1 MPRDIFDE
9 NKAGLENFQRSL
21 RSVAKDIADVS
32 DILMSMDKRLGVL
45 EESTSVIRGDVTN
58 YNRVS
63 SNIYDTLKEME
74 VLQVIHS
81 NLPKIKAELDTLD
94 KMDIPV
100 TEKIKVVMRMLRVLA
115 RYYISLQSSPL
126 HFSAKTQRK
135 AEIGLSE
142 TCSRLSSLC
151 QKILQTHAASSLKK
165 AATILDLDQT
175 WSFPT
180 ETLQQF
186 MGLIQQF
193 DNEVLYPISYS
204 SDISSNYVKI
214 KSECLV
220 QLLRSLSSQTD
231 AGQLN
236 EASKEFIQGKEE
248 VAIYLVALA
257 RILSATATELLHLYD
272 AETSQALYQRIG
284 KNVISTVT
292 NIIHQREAVYE
303 KQSALDN
310 HVLFPLIHCVKVTE
324 DYMQMNMPFEDVAL
338 VGLVSG
344 VGKEAE
350 KIIIASL
357 SSLYNGYCNSS
368 KPIVLSTNGVSDIT
382 QGIILFLSNFCQYK
396 DSFYLIESIGD
407 WGWRHELSPDLKPSS
422 TTRELVQN
430 YVMDCL
436 LSHLNSV
443 EESAQTVD
451 TINWKKGVI
460 LLNISV
466 YFESACVDSEIAT
479 YLDEEHF
486 NNFSE
491 LSQKY
496 SSMYMEIWRHCSQNM
511 LDATY
516 TKAKEKPNMST
527 KDREAT
533 KEKFRNF
540 NEQIT
545 SIVEN
550 HKDSVRF
557 EPTVASFLLQ
567 EVRKTVLPLY
577 QRFYDKYI
585 TSDFTKYKEK
595 YIRFTKAQLDSYI
608 TEAFSPSLS

>member
-1 MPRDIFDE
+1 
-9 NKAGLENFQRSL
+9 
-21 RSVAKDIADVS
+21 
-32 DILMSMDKRLGVL
+32 
-45 EESTSVIRGDVTN
+45 
-58 YNRVS
+58 
-63 SNIYDTLKEME
+63 ME

-81 NLPKIKAELDTLD
+81 NLPKIKAELDTSD
-94 KMDIPV
+94 KNDAPI
-100 TEKIKVVMRMLRVLA
+100 TEKIQLVMRMLRVLA
-115 RYYISLQSSPL
+115 RYFISLQSSPL
-126 HFSAKTQRK
+126 HFSTKTQRK
-135 AEIGLSE
+135 VEVALSE
-142 TCSRLSSLC
+142 TCSRLSVLC
-151 QKILQTHAASSLKK
+151 QKVLQTHAASSLKK
-165 AATILDLDQT
+165 ASTILDLDQI
-175 WSFPT
+175 WAFPT

-220 QLLRSLSSQTD
+220 QLLKTLSSQSD

-236 EASKEFIQGKEE
+236 EASKDFYRGKEE
-248 VAIYLVALA
+248 VAIYLIALA
-257 RILSATATELLHLYD
+257 RILSATASELLQLYD
-272 AETSQALYQRIG
+272 TETSQALYQRIG
-284 KNVISTVT
+284 KNVISTVS

-303 KQSALDN
+303 QQSALEN
-310 HVLFPLIHCVKVTE
+310 HPLFPLIHCVKITE

-338 VGLVSG
+338 LGLVSG

-368 KPIVLSTNGVSDIT
+368 RPVALSTNGVSDIA
-382 QGIILFLSNFCQYK
+382 QGIMLFLTSLCQYK
-396 DSFYLIESIGD
+396 DSFYLLESIGN
-407 WGWRHELSPDLKPSS
+407 WGWRHELAPDLQQSS
-422 TTRELVQN
+422 TTRDLVQN

-436 LSHLNSV
+436 LSYLNSV
-443 EESAQTVD
+443 EESAKAVD
-451 TINWKKGVI
+451 TINWKKGII
-460 LLNISV
+460 LLNSSV
-466 YFESACVDSEIAT
+466 YFESACADSEVAT
-479 YLDEEHF
+479 YLDDEHF

-496 SSMYMEIWRHCSQNM
+496 SSMYMEVWRQCSQNM

-550 HKDSVRF
+550 HKESVRF
-557 EPTVASFLLQ
+557 EPSVASFLLQ

-577 QRFYDKYI
+577 QRFYDKYF

-608 TEAFSPSLS
+608 TEAFNPSLS

>member
-1 MPRDIFDE
+1 MSRDVFDE
-9 NKAGLENFQRSL
+9 NKGLENFQRSL
-21 RSVAKDIADVS
+21 GSVAKDIEEAS
-32 DILMSMDKRLGVL
+32 DILMFMDKRLGVL

-81 NLPKIKAELDTLD
+81 NLPKIKAELNTSD
-94 KMDIPV
+94 KNDASI
-100 TEKIKVVMRMLRVLA
+100 TEKIQLVMKMLRVLA

-126 HFSAKTQRK
+126 HFSTKTQRK
-135 AEIGLSE
+135 VEIALSE

-151 QKILQTHAASSLKK
+151 QKVLQTHAASSLKK
-165 AATILDLDQT
+165 TTTILDLDQT
-175 WSFPT
+175 WAFPT

-204 SDISSNYVKI
+204 SDISSNYVKT

-220 QLLRSLSSQTD
+220 QLLNSLFSQSE

-236 EASKEFIQGKEE
+236 EASKEFVLGKEE
-248 VAIYLVALA
+248 IGIYLIALA
-257 RILSATATELLHLYD
+257 RILSATASELLQLYD
-272 AETSQALYQRIG
+272 TETSQALYQRIG
-284 KNVISTVT
+284 KNVISTVS
-292 NIIHQREAVYE
+292 NSIHQCETAYE
-303 KQSALDN
+303 QQSSLEN
-310 HVLFPLIHCVKVTE
+310 HILFPLIHCVKITE
-324 DYMQMNMPFEDVAL
+324 DYIQMNMPFEDVAL
-338 VGLVSG
+338 FDLVSG
-344 VGKEAE
+344 VRKEVE
-350 KIIIASL
+350 KIIISSL
-357 SSLYNGYCNSS
+357 SNLYNGYCNSS
-368 KPIVLSTNGVSDIT
+368 KPVALSTNGISDIAR
-382 QGIILFLSNFCQYK
+382 GIMLFLTRLCQYK
-396 DSFYLIESIGD
+396 DSFYLLESIGD
-407 WGWRHELSPDLKPSS
+407 WGWRHEVTADLPQS
-422 TTRELVQN
+422 TTARELAQN
-430 YVMDCL
+430 YIMDCL

-443 EESAQTVD
+443 EESANAID
-451 TINWKKGVI
+451 TLTWKKGII

-466 YFESACVDSEIAT
+466 YFESACVESEIAT
-479 YLDEEHF
+479 YLDDEHY

-496 SSMYMEIWRHCSQNM
+496 SSMYMDVWRQCSQNM

-550 HKDSVRF
+550 HKESVRF
-557 EPTVASFLLQ
+557 EPSVAKFLLQ

-577 QRFYDKYI
+577 QRFYDKYF